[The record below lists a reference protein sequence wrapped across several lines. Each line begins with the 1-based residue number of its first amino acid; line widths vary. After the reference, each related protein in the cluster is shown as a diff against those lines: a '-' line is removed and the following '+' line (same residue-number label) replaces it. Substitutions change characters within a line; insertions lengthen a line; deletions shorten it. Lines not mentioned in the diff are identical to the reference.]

1 MGRLAQ
7 CRYTSQFLHSCI
19 RNCRHA
25 ATTIPFST
33 PVTCA
38 GPSTLPHI
46 INDSLIFLSVSP
58 ANDFPV
64 LVGPDMSITQRCRL
78 LRTPELAAC
87 AAEGGKTML
96 TDVWSEMFTLL
107 DCENDDLRIAAWFA
121 WKGSLFRDPSPPKA
135 SVRLLPSS
143 LPRAGAR
150 VRFSSTRRSS
160 SVSTEGER
168 NCCGVGESGDPTDEG
183 PSEPEP

>member
-1 MGRLAQ
+1 M
-7 CRYTSQFLHSCI
+7 
-19 RNCRHA
+19 
-25 ATTIPFST
+25 
-33 PVTCA
+33 
-38 GPSTLPHI
+38 
-46 INDSLIFLSVSP
+46 FLSVSP

-78 LRTPELAAC
+78 LRTPELAAY
-87 AAEGGKTML
+87 AAEEGKIMW

-107 DCENDDLRIAAWFA
+107 DCETDDLRIASWFV
-121 WKGSLFRDPSPPKA
+121 WRRSWFRDPSPLKA
-135 SVRLLPSS
+135 TVGPLPSS

-160 SVSTEGER
+160 SVSTEAER
-168 NCCGVGESGDPTDEG
+168 NCCGVGESGDPIDEV